1 MNNIDE
7 FIRTKKSKIQS
18 KIFFK
23 NNKTG
28 FIFAAAKRFIADCN
42 KFFLLVH

>member
-1 MNNIDE
+1 MIQ
-7 FIRTKKSKIQS
+7 KKSKIKS
-18 KIFFK
+18 EILFK
-23 NNKTG
+23 NNKKG

>member
-1 MNNIDE
+1 MCIYN
-7 FIRTKKSKIQS
+7 KKD
-18 KIFFK
+18 
-23 NNKTG
+23 